1 MPTKNPRVNA
11 VLEPPLYEWVK
22 QSAMAQ
28 GISVSLKLRDII
40 QQAYELSEDFHWAKV
55 GEERFATFN
64 KKSALTHSQV
74 WDN

>member
-11 VLEPPLYEWVK
+11 VLEPPLYEWIK

-40 QQAYELSEDFHWAKV
+40 QQAYELSEDLHWARV
-55 GEERFATFN
+55 GEERLTAFN
-64 KKSALTHSQV
+64 KKSALTHNQV